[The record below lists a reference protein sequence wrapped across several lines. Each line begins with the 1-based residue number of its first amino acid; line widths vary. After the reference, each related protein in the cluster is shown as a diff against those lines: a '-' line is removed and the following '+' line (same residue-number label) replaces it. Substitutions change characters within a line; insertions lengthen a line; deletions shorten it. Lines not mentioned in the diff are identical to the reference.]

1 MSDLKFRRIFLGV
14 SVIGLATLIFPTI
27 ATADQTVKI
36 GVSGP
41 LTGASAANGKD
52 IENGVRMAIDEA
64 NAQHLKIGSGEVR
77 FVLDSVDDQGDP
89 RVGVQVAQKLV
100 DEGVTVVVGHYNSG
114 VCLPASR
121 VFASAGIPLIDP
133 AATNPTI
140 TQQGLASVFRVIP
153 TDAQNAGNAGK
164 YAVTV
169 TRAKRIAVMDDR
181 TAFGQGEA
189 DEFKKAVQANAGN
202 IVVSEFT
209 NDKAVEFNAQLTNIK
224 SSNADVLFFGGLDG
238 QAGLVAKRMKQLA
251 MKTRF
256 LGGGAIADSIFTQ
269 IAGDAGEGG
278 LAWEYGRPLDRLPKG
293 KEFATN
299 YEKKFGSAPLTY
311 SPFAYDA
318 AALAIAA
325 MKEANSTKP
334 AEITAALKKI
344 RYTGITGEISFDK
357 NGDLLKPSST
367 LYQVERGKWTP
378 VTTVGAD

>member
-1 MSDLKFRRIFLGV
+1 MLAVNFRHTSLSLGV
-14 SVIGLATLIFPTI
+14 LGLVTLMAPSL
-27 ATADQTVKI
+27 AAADQTVKI

-64 NAQHLKIGSGEVR
+64 NAQQPKIGGEAVR

-133 AATNPTI
+133 AATNPAI
-140 TQQGLASVFRVIP
+140 TQQGFTSVFRVIP

-169 TRAKRIAVMDDR
+169 TKAKRIAVMDDR
-181 TAFGQGEA
+181 TAFGQGETE
-189 DEFKKAVQANAGN
+189 EFKKAVQANGGS
-202 IVVSEFT
+202 IVASEFT
-209 NDKAVEFNAQLTNIK
+209 NDKAVEFNAQLTNVK

-238 QAGLVAKRMKQLA
+238 QAGLIAKRMKQLG
-251 MKTRF
+251 MKTQF

-269 IAGDAGEGG
+269 IAGDSGEGAM
-278 LAWEYGRPLDRLPKG
+278 AWEYGRPLDRLPNG
-293 KEFATN
+293 KEFATK
-299 YEKKFGSAPLTY
+299 YQKKFGSPPLTY

-318 AALAIAA
+318 ASLAIAA

-334 AEITAALKKI
+334 ADITASLKKI
-344 RYTGITGEISFDK
+344 RYAGITGEISFDK
-357 NGDLLKPSST
+357 NGDLLKPAST
-367 LYQVERGKWTP
+367 LYQVKGGKWTP
-378 VTTVGAD
+378 VTTIGAD